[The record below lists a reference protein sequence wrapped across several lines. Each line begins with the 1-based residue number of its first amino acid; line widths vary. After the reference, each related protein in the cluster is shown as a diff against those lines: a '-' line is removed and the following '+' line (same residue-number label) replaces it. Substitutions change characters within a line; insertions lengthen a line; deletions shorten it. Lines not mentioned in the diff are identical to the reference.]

1 MSASLRDGGVSAS
14 LGRSYFDGIYRADAD
29 PWRFASSPYERDK
42 YARTLAAL
50 GGRRYVRALEIGCS
64 IGVLTRQLADQ
75 CEALLAVDISERPL
89 AQARL
94 RSADAPWVRFE
105 PMAAPREWPEGRFD
119 LILLSEVVYY
129 LSRDDVAALAARVR
143 DTLLP
148 GGDLVLVHWTG
159 ETDYPLSGDEA
170 AELLL
175 REAGAALRDQ
185 SGQRFDAFRLDRA
198 KRA

>member
-1 MSASLRDGGVSAS
+1 MSVSLDRG
-14 LGRSYFDGIYRADAD
+14 YFDELYRADPD

-42 YARTLAAL
+42 YAQTLAAL
-50 GGRRYVRALEIGCS
+50 GGRRYARALEIGCS
-64 IGVLTRQLADQ
+64 IGVLTRRLADQ
-75 CEALLAVDISERPL
+75 CNALLAVDISERPL
-89 AQARL
+89 AEARL
-94 RSADAPWVRFE
+94 RSADAPWVGFE
-105 PMAAPREWPEGRFD
+105 RMAAPHEWPEGRFD

-129 LSRDDVAALAARVR
+129 LSRDDVAALAERVC

-175 REAGAALRDQ
+175 REAGPALNDIG
-185 SGQRFDAFRLDRA
+185 GQRFDAFRLDRA
-198 KRA
+198 RRS